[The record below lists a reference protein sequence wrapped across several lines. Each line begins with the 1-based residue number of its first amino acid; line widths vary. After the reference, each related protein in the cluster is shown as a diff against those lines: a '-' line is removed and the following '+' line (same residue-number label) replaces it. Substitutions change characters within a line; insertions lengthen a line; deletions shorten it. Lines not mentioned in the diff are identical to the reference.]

1 MTDPVQSQLTAYNNR
16 DINAFAPCFTADVEA
31 YELQTSTLI
40 FKGRD
45 ALITRYGA
53 MFNRSPN
60 LHCKLLSRTIEG
72 NITIDH
78 ESVTGMR
85 DNDEIRAIAIYH
97 VTPDG
102 IDKVWFA

>member
-1 MTDPVQSQLTAYNNR
+1 MTDHVQAQLDAYNNR
-16 DINAFAPCFTADVEA
+16 DIEAFAPCFTSDIEA
-31 YELQTSTLI
+31 YELETNALI

-53 MFNRSPN
+53 MFEASPN
-60 LHCKLLSRTIEG
+60 LHCRLLSRVIEG

-85 DNDEIRAIAIYH
+85 DNDEVRAVAIYH
-97 VTPDG
+97 VTPEG